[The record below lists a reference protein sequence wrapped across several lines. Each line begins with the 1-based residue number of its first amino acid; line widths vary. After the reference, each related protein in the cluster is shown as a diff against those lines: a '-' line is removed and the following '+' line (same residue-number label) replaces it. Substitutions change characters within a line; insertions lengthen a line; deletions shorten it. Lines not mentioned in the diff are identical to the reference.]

1 MSGSRV
7 YDLMIEL
14 SEDYLSDVSGSTKKM
29 MDALARLLRM
39 GEIRGNFR
47 SAILD
52 TYYAEFAKAGIQN
65 CVAEKC
71 KKIQDSLYYPV
82 LEILFKNYYIDP
94 DITDDH
100 GRTPMYYAKKS
111 KCQPYIDYLKSKG
124 SEMVV
129 SSSEDSPKA
138 DSPKAYSPKA
148 YSPKAYSPKA
158 KSPKESVKKPKRKK
172 TQKKK
177 AKKKCSFRKSTS
189 RCVNGD
195 KQSRKC
201 YRNKSTKRCRKKR

>member
-7 YDLMIEL
+7 YELM
-14 SEDYLSDVSGSTKKM
+14 EDLSD
-29 MDALARLLRM
+29 MDAEFGAPLTKQLMNELKRLLDL
-39 GEIRGNFR
+39 GERGSEKQSEHFR

-52 TYYAEFAKAGIQN
+52 MYYADFVKEGIRI
-65 CVAEKC
+65 CVVNKC
-71 KKIQDSLYYPV
+71 KTIRDSLYYPV
-82 LEILFKNYYIDP
+82 LEILFKKYDIHP

-111 KCQPYIDYLKSKG
+111 KCQPYIDYLKSKKAK
-124 SEMVV
+124 MVE
-129 SSSEDSPKA
+129 SSEADSPKA
-138 DSPKAYSPKA
+138 D
-148 YSPKAYSPKA
+148 SPKA
-158 KSPKESVKKPKRKK
+158 KSPKESVKKPKKRKK

-201 YRNKSTKRCRKKR
+201 YRNKSTRRCRKKR

>member
-1 MSGSRV
+1 MDLLDGSRV
-7 YDLMIEL
+7 YYLMREL
-14 SEDYLSDVSGSTKKM
+14 SD
-29 MDALARLLRM
+29 MDAEFGAPLTKQLMNKLKGLLEL
-39 GEIRGNFR
+39 GERGSENEEDHFR

-52 TYYAEFAKAGIQN
+52 MYYADFVKEGIRI
-65 CVAEKC
+65 CVVNKC

-82 LEILFKNYYIDP
+82 LEILFKKYQVDP

-124 SEMVV
+124 SEMVE
-129 SSSEDSPKA
+129 SSAED
-138 DSPKAYSPKA
+138 
-148 YSPKAYSPKA
+148 SPKA
-158 KSPKESVKKPKRKK
+158 KSPKESVKKPKKRKK

-177 AKKKCSFRKSTS
+177 AKKCSFRKSTS

>member
-1 MSGSRV
+1 MDLLDGSRV
-7 YDLMIEL
+7 YYLMREL
-14 SEDYLSDVSGSTKKM
+14 SD
-29 MDALARLLRM
+29 MDAEFGAPLTKQLMNKLKGLLEL
-39 GEIRGNFR
+39 GERGSENEEDHFR

-52 TYYAEFAKAGIQN
+52 MYYADFVKEGIRI
-65 CVAEKC
+65 CVVNKC

-82 LEILFKNYYIDP
+82 LEILFKKYQVHP

-124 SEMVV
+124 SKMVE
-129 SSSEDSPKA
+129 SSAED
-138 DSPKAYSPKA
+138 
-148 YSPKAYSPKA
+148 SPKA
-158 KSPKESVKKPKRKK
+158 KSPKESVKKPKKRKK

-177 AKKKCSFRKSTS
+177 AKKCSFRKSTS

>member
-1 MSGSRV
+1 MDLLDGSRV
-7 YDLMIEL
+7 YYLMREL
-14 SEDYLSDVSGSTKKM
+14 SD
-29 MDALARLLRM
+29 MDAEFGAPLTKQLMNKLKGLLEL
-39 GEIRGNFR
+39 GERGSENEEDHFR

-52 TYYAEFAKAGIQN
+52 MYYADFVKEGIRI
-65 CVAEKC
+65 CVVNKC

-82 LEILFKNYYIDP
+82 LEILFKKYQVHP

-124 SEMVV
+124 SEMVE
-129 SSSEDSPKA
+129 SSAED
-138 DSPKAYSPKA
+138 
-148 YSPKAYSPKA
+148 SPKA
-158 KSPKESVKKPKRKK
+158 KSPKESVKKPKKRKK

-177 AKKKCSFRKSTS
+177 AKKCSFRKSTS

>member
-1 MSGSRV
+1 MDLLDGSRV
-7 YDLMIEL
+7 YYLMKEL
-14 SEDYLSDVSGSTKKM
+14 SD
-29 MDALARLLRM
+29 MDAEFGAPLTKQYMNELKRLLEM
-39 GEIRGNFR
+39 GERGSKKQSEHFR

-52 TYYAEFAKAGIQN
+52 TYYAEFVKEGIRI
-65 CVAEKC
+65 CVVNKC

-82 LEILFKNYYIDP
+82 LEILFKKYRVYP

-111 KCQPYIDYLKSKG
+111 KCKPYIDYLKSKG
-124 SEMVV
+124 SEMVE
-129 SSSEDSPKA
+129 SSAEDSPKA
-138 DSPKAYSPKA
+138 D
-148 YSPKAYSPKA
+148 SPKA
-158 KSPKESVKKPKRKK
+158 KSPKESVKKPKKRKK
-172 TQKKK
+172 TQKK
-177 AKKKCSFRKSTS
+177 KKKCSFRKSTS